1 MSNLIMNDNIKTLVL
16 YIFCILLLYCVMHI
30 FIYNDKVVKFDN
42 YDNINQDKF
51 MDILETEGV
60 EYINQ
65 INNLR
70 ESTLNMRDNDIQ
82 NITDVI
88 NNIKKNQAN
97 NNKKI
102 IDGLTEI
109 FFKRCLEYVNNKN
122 AVVYNEFLKYNKPS
136 ENKYYQQFL

>member
-1 MSNLIMNDNIKTLVL
+1 
-16 YIFCILLLYCVMHI
+16 MHI

-65 INNLR
+65 INNLH

>member
-1 MSNLIMNDNIKTLVL
+1 M
-16 YIFCILLLYCVMHI
+16 YI

-42 YDNINQDKF
+42 DDNNINSINKDKF
-51 MDILETEGV
+51 INILETEGID
-60 EYINQ
+60 YINKL
-65 INNLR
+65 NNLNT
-70 ESTLNMRDNDIQ
+70 STLNIRDNDIQ

-88 NNIKKNQAN
+88 NNIKQNQAI

-109 FFKRCLEYVNNKN
+109 YFKRCLEYVNNNN